1 MEVKEEEEVE
11 FVDEICRDKH
21 SHTVV
26 FICVQLDSDDKSQRN
41 IKSISEYKNDLSFV
55 KT

>member
-1 MEVKEEEEVE
+1 MEEE
-11 FVDEICRDKH
+11 FVDDICRDKH

-26 FICVQLDSDDKSQRN
+26 FICVHVDSDDKSQRN
-41 IKSISEYKNDLSFV
+41 IKSISEYENDLSFV